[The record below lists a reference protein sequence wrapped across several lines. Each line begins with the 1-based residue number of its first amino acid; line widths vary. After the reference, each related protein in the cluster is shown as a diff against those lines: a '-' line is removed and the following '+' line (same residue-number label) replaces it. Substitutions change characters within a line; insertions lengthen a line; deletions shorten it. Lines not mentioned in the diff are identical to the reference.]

1 MTIKTNLY
9 AVNIGTKATKHMRA
23 MAATTLALNN
33 LGDRVRSSVITSLQ
47 QDYTPY
53 YETSE
58 SGGLYAMLCT
68 LYGWKPS
75 IANEERKT
83 VYIQLPP
90 DMPLDAVKE
99 LRDSLETFAL
109 LSATD
114 KEIASLKRSN
124 RAQMEHVFAIKG
136 VGARQ
141 TEGLR
146 LHSWCVPKA
155 LPVARVM
162 EFVAPYRTGMRDPE
176 QVADAI
182 AAVKEGRVF
191 NWNAGVLFA

>member
-1 MTIKTNLY
+1 M
-9 AVNIGTKATKHMRA
+9 
-23 MAATTLALNN
+23 
-33 LGDRVRSSVITSLQ
+33 
-47 QDYTPY
+47 
-53 YETSE
+53 
-58 SGGLYAMLCT
+58 
-68 LYGWKPS
+68 
-75 IANEERKT
+75 ANEERKT

-99 LRDSLETFAL
+99 LRDSLEAFAM
-109 LSATD
+109 LSISD
-114 KEIASLKRSN
+114 KEIASLKRG

-136 VGARQ
+136 VGARH

-162 EFVAPYRTGMRDPE
+162 EFVAPYRTSMRDPE

-182 AAVKEGRVF
+182 AAVREGRVF

>member
-1 MTIKTNLY
+1 MN
-9 AVNIGTKATKHMRA
+9 NINRFNVMLRSKATVHMKA
-23 MAATTLALNN
+23 TAHTTLSLNG
-33 LGDRVRSSVITSLQ
+33 LSKRVRNSVITSLQ

-75 IANEERKT
+75 MANEERKT
-83 VYIQLPP
+83 VSIQLPV

-99 LRDSLETFAL
+99 LRDSLEAFAM
-109 LSATD
+109 LSISD
-114 KEIASLKRSN
+114 KEIASLKRG

-162 EFVAPYRTGMRDPE
+162 EFVAPYRTNMRDPE

>member
-1 MTIKTNLY
+1 MNSINRFNVMLRS
-9 AVNIGTKATKHMRA
+9 KATVHMKA
-23 MAATTLALNN
+23 TVHTTLSLNG
-33 LGDRVRSSVITSLQ
+33 LSKRVRNSVITSLQ

-68 LYGWKPS
+68 LYGWEPS
-75 IANEERKT
+75 MANEERKT

-99 LRDSLETFAL
+99 LRDSLEAFAM
-109 LSATD
+109 LSISD
-114 KEIASLKRSN
+114 KEIASLKRG

-136 VGARQ
+136 VGARH

-155 LPVARVM
+155 TCASVR
-162 EFVAPYRTGMRDPE
+162 RS
-176 QVADAI
+176 
-182 AAVKEGRVF
+182 
-191 NWNAGVLFA
+191 